1 MQLRTLFFI
10 YIFILSNVSISLR
23 AQSFSNLTDLERNQ
37 EFKTKTE
44 QRIKDLEQNIKT
56 IGQKELI
63 RDIRTSAISSTVKY
77 FISEDNVFQVSSINQ
92 SGVREY
98 PIRKYLNRLM
108 ILPYERVEIEWF
120 ESRWVTKFRQGPDGK
135 YYGVIRIYQVFRGY
149 GLEGELKYKD
159 ITEKD
164 IEVVITVLEV
174 DMGNAKKEILDV
186 KLGDV
191 NIKETRKS

>member
-1 MQLRTLFFI
+1 MLFRLL
-10 YIFILSNVSISLR
+10 IFADFFLLTIVSISLS
-23 AQSFSNLTDLERNQ
+23 AQSFSNLSDLERNQ

-56 IGQKELI
+56 IGHKELSK
-63 RDIRTSAISSTVKY
+63 DIRTNAISSTVKY
-77 FISEDNVFQVSSINQ
+77 FISEDKVFQVSSINQ
-92 SGVREY
+92 TGVREF

-120 ESRWVTKFRQGPDGK
+120 ESRWVTKFRKGPDGK
-135 YYGVIRIYQVFRGY
+135 YYGVIRIYQVFKGY

-164 IEVVITVLEV
+164 IEVVITVLEM
-174 DMGNAKKEILDV
+174 DLGNAKKEILDV
-186 KLGDV
+186 RLGDV
-191 NIKETRKS
+191 NVKETRKS